1 MFLID
6 RVAENLITEAV
17 ERGEFAGLPGSGR
30 PLPPYDDAD
39 VPDELRMAYRML
51 KNAGCVPPELEWRRE
66 RLRIEEL
73 LEVVVDPAERA
84 ALSGRLAV
92 VVTWIEKT
100 RQGRGLHY
108 TRA

>member
-1 MFLID
+1 MSLID

-17 ERGEFAGLPGSGR
+17 ERGEFSGLPGSGR

-39 VPDELRMAYRML
+39 VPDEIRTAYRML

-73 LEVVVDPAERA
+73 LEAVADPAERA
-84 ALSGRLAV
+84 ALSGRLV
-92 VVTWIEKT
+92 VIVTRIENA
-100 RQGRGLHY
+100 RRGRGLHN